1 MEAQTPSQ
9 PQRGPTFEDVW
20 AMFQKTDEQIQEIA
34 KRQQETDE
42 QMRKTDERLDKRI
55 AETDARLDKR
65 FAETDE
71 RLDKRKAEID
81 EQMQNT
87 GEKIAELSKNI
98 GGLNNS
104 LGALI
109 EEVYSAQLWEKFD
122 ALGYEFTR
130 GSRGMKFREKNRL
143 LAEVDIFLENGD
155 YAMPV
160 EVKTQLTTGDV
171 DKHLARM
178 VKIREYLDHRN
189 DKRKLVGALAGGIV
203 PDEVRK
209 YAQEKGLYVIV
220 QSGESVTVAEM
231 PLDFKAMEWEAS

>member
-1 MEAQTPSQ
+1 MEVQTPPQ

-20 AMFQKTDEQIQEIA
+20 AMFQ
-34 KRQQETDE
+34 ETAE
-42 QMRKTDERLDKRI
+42 QMRKTDEQLKKQF
-55 AETDARLDKR
+55 AETDERLKKQ

-71 RLDKRKAEID
+71 RLDKRI
-81 EQMQNT
+81 T
-87 GEKIAELSKNI
+87 ELSKNI

-109 EEVYSAQLWEKFD
+109 EEVYSSYLWEKFD

-130 GSRGMKFREKNRL
+130 GSRSMKFRENNIL
-143 LAEVDIFLENGD
+143 LAEADIFLENGD

-160 EVKTQLTTGDV
+160 EVKTQLTSGDV

-189 DKRKLVGALAGGIV
+189 DKRKLVGAIAGGIV
-203 PDEVRK
+203 PGEVRK
-209 YAQEKGLYVIV
+209 YAQERGLYVIV
-220 QSGESVTVAEM
+220 QSGESVTIAET
-231 PLDFKAMEWEAS
+231 PPDFKAMEW